1 MRKKQ
6 LFDNE
11 YYNGLLQNEIEKIAL
26 ATGKQVV
33 VNITIPKQK
42 EFLTTQDVADMLGIS
57 KKSIT
62 NMISRKQFQEG
73 VHYSKK
79 TGQVLFF
86 YQALKDLYTPEYY
99 KRVG

>member
-1 MRKKQ
+1 MRIKQ

-33 VNITIPKQK
+33 VNINIPKQK

-57 KKSIT
+57 KKCIT

-73 VHYSKK
+73 DHYSKK
-79 TGQVLFF
+79 QDRF
-86 YQALKDLYTPEYY
+86 YFSIKL
-99 KRVG
+99 

>member
-1 MRKKQ
+1 MRIKQ

-33 VNITIPKQK
+33 VNINIPKQK

-57 KKSIT
+57 KKCIT

-79 TGQVLFF
+79 QDRF
-86 YQALKDLYTPEYY
+86 YFSIKL
-99 KRVG
+99 

>member
-1 MRKKQ
+1 M
-6 LFDNE
+6 
-11 YYNGLLQNEIEKIAL
+11 
-26 ATGKQVV
+26 

-79 TGQVLFF
+79 QDRF
-86 YQALKDLYTPEYY
+86 YFSIKL
-99 KRVG
+99 